1 MKENWKEKGRYLLVL
16 IISIAITYILF
27 RFGLALFLPFFF
39 AYSLARFLL
48 PAVSF
53 LKKRLHFSPTMASAS
68 VTLLA
73 VSFLCV
79 MIGWLIY
86 CLIGQLANFV
96 SNFPMIMKQ
105 LQMGMDRVCC
115 CCDAYLNLTSGTTQ
129 RLALTSME
137 KMKSSMG
144 GTYLPKLTSG
154 SVYFGKKI
162 IGFALAFF
170 LMFFSAFYLLKDW
183 NRLYKLYENSMF
195 YREIHLLKEKL
206 MNAGTAWLKT
216 QFILFMLIS
225 VILCG
230 GLLILKNPY
239 ALLIGI
245 IIALLDALP
254 FIGSGLIL
262 VPWAIFEIF
271 GGNYKDAVV
280 LVVLFIMCQLLR
292 ELLEPKLMGNHMG
305 IPPLYS
311 LITVFLGLK
320 LFGIWGVI
328 LGPMSLILIQ
338 TIMRE
343 YKLTMST
350 GHSDDKNENVC

>member
-1 MKENWKEKGRYLLVL
+1 MKESWRVKGKYLLVL
-16 IISIAITYILF
+16 TVSIVVTYVMF
-27 RFGLALFLPFFF
+27 RFGLYLILPFFLAF
-39 AYSLARFLL
+39 SLAKLLL
-48 PAVSF
+48 PVTHF
-53 LKKRLHFSPTMASAS
+53 LKKRLHFSPALASAS
-68 VTLLA
+68 ATLL
-73 VSFLCV
+73 SLIFLCV
-79 MIGWLIY
+79 LIGWLGC
-86 CLIGQLANFV
+86 CLIEQVANFI
-96 SNFPMIMKQ
+96 SNFPIIMKQ
-105 LQMGMDRVCC
+105 LQIGMDKVCN
-115 CCDAYLNLTSGTTQ
+115 CCDTYFKLTSGTTQ
-129 RLALTSME
+129 SLALTSIK
-137 KMKSSMG
+137 KMQSSMG
-144 GTYLPKLTSG
+144 DTYLPKLTSS

-170 LMFFSAFYLLKDW
+170 LMFFSAFYFLKDW
-183 NRLYKLYENSMF
+183 DKLYKLYENSMF
-195 YREIHLLKEKL
+195 YNEIHLIKEKI
-206 MNAGTAWLKT
+206 MNTGTAWLKT
-216 QFILFMLIS
+216 QFILFMFIS

-262 VPWAIFEIF
+262 VPWAIFEII
-271 GGNYKDAVV
+271 GGNYKNAVV
-280 LVVLFIMCQLLR
+280 LVVLFIICQLLR

-338 TIMRE
+338 TVMRE
-343 YKLTMST
+343 YKLTIST
-350 GHSDDKNENVC
+350 EYEKKENIY